1 MFCFSSSSRIAWSW
15 SWSQQDGAESGQ
27 HHQGS
32 LFSEQ
37 SISLTTLP
45 FFLHRP
51 PLQLRGLGSCTSC
64 SLFVFSRTDWP
75 YRKDSYS
82 SAGKKTNKKNHGH
95 LLKTSLGFVFPVAL
109 LLLSFFGIRNVCMSQ
124 VPYLLFLP
132 SYPFLSSLHGWVVWW
147 FSNGHCS
154 NYLGYKL

>member
-64 SLFVFSRTDWP
+64 SLFCIFVHGLTVQKRLF
-75 YRKDSYS
+75 
-82 SAGKKTNKKNHGH
+82 GGNKTNKKKSWPPFENITRLRLPCGPAFAFFFWHQERVH
-95 LLKTSLGFVFPVAL
+95 VSSPLPFVFTFIPL
-109 LLLSFFGIRNVCMSQ
+109 LV
-124 VPYLLFLP
+124 
-132 SYPFLSSLHGWVVWW
+132 
-147 FSNGHCS
+147 
-154 NYLGYKL
+154 